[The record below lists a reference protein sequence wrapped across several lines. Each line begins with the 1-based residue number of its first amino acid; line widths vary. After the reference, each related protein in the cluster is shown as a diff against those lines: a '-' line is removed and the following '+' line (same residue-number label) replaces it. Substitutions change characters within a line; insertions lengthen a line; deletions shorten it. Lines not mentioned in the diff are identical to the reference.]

1 MSTPEIVR
9 LKTLV
14 TERDRISGSGSAP
27 VTLLEYGD
35 FECIH
40 CGRAFPV
47 IKQLRTLLGDNLRF
61 VFRHFPIIETHP
73 HSLRAAEAAE
83 AAHEQ
88 GQFWPMHDQL
98 FEHQTAL
105 EDRDLAH
112 YAKRIGLDVE
122 KFERQ
127 MADHVF
133 LRQIEDGYE
142 RSLLDEHITG
152 TPTLYFN
159 EVRYTGATDLES
171 LLQAVQNADTEGR
184 IQIPETGHKL
194 RGLLSRF
201 RSGGG
206 E

>member
-9 LKTLV
+9 LKTPV
-14 TERDRISGSGSAP
+14 AERDHISGSGDAP
-27 VTLLEYGD
+27 ITLLEYGN

-47 IKQLRTLLGDNLRF
+47 IKQLRALLGDDLRF
-61 VFRHFPIIETHP
+61 VFRHFPTVQTHP

-83 AAHEQ
+83 AANEQ
-88 GQFWPMHDQL
+88 GEFWQMHDQL

-105 EDRDLAH
+105 EDRHLTH

-122 KFERQ
+122 KFDQQ

-133 LRQIEDGYE
+133 LRQIEDDFE
-142 RSLLDEHITG
+142 RSLFDEHITG

-159 EVRYTGATDLES
+159 EVRYTGATDLER
-171 LLQAVQNADTEGR
+171 LLHAVQLADTEGR

-194 RGLLSRF
+194 RSLLSRL

-206 E
+206 D